1 MLVFLAISF
10 SFKETLTDNNI
21 ANINKISSTDKVAYF
36 ASGCFWCVE
45 AIFETVEGVIDAES
59 GYCGGKLINP
69 TYLQICSGL
78 TGHAETVKV
87 TFRSDKVTYEK
98 LLQVFFNSHDPSTLN
113 QQGPDRGTQYRS
125 AIFYKD
131 DVQKELA
138 QQFILKLKK
147 QKRFEEITTTI
158 EKMND
163 FYPAEIYHQDFVRS
177 NPNHPYVMSV
187 SKPRKLKF
195 LNKIKT
201 P

>member
-1 MLVFLAISF
+1 MIRFYLLSAALFSVFSLQSQR
-10 SFKETLTDNNI
+10 D
-21 ANINKISSTDKVAYF
+21 VAYF

>member
-1 MLVFLAISF
+1 MIRFYLLSAALFSVFSLQAQR
-10 SFKETLTDNNI
+10 D
-21 ANINKISSTDKVAYF
+21 VAYF

-59 GYCGGKLINP
+59 GYCGGQLINP

>member
-1 MLVFLAISF
+1 MIRFYLLSAALFSVFSLQAQR
-10 SFKETLTDNNI
+10 D
-21 ANINKISSTDKVAYF
+21 VAYF

-45 AIFETVEGVIDAES
+45 AIFETVEGVIDSES

>member
-1 MLVFLAISF
+1 MIRLCILTATLFSVFSLQAQR
-10 SFKETLTDNNI
+10 D
-21 ANINKISSTDKVAYF
+21 VAYF

-87 TFRSDKVTYEK
+87 TFRSDRVTYEK

-125 AIFYKD
+125 AIFYTD

-187 SKPRKLKF
+187 SKPRKLRF

>member
-1 MLVFLAISF
+1 VIRFYLLSAALFSVFSLQSQR
-10 SFKETLTDNNI
+10 D
-21 ANINKISSTDKVAYF
+21 VAYF